1 MKLASYIPSDEFE
14 QSLRSALLERV
25 GMIAKTM
32 ENQSDDW
39 KAIHKLIPALKQQ
52 LIPEGQQLGDLVD
65 LFLVYG
71 YDIGL
76 ECYKAGTKD
85 MHSLF
90 TAPDFL
96 ANEGGC
102 RFSYF
107 WFFSWMLQDNLL
119 S

>member
-1 MKLASYIPSDEFE
+1 MKLTSYIPCDEFE

-25 GMIAKTM
+25 GMIARIMK
-32 ENQSDDW
+32 NQSDDW
-39 KAIHKLIPALKQQ
+39 GAIQKLVPVLKQQ
-52 LIPEGQQLGDLVD
+52 LSPEGQQQLGELVD

-90 TAPDFL
+90 TSPDF
-96 ANEGGC
+96 
-102 RFSYF
+102 FSK
-107 WFFSWMLQDNLL
+107 
-119 S
+119 

>member
-1 MKLASYIPSDEFE
+1 MKLTSYIPSDEFE

-25 GMIAKTM
+25 GMIAKVM

-52 LIPEGQQLGDLVD
+52 LTPEGQQQLGDLVD

-90 TAPDFL
+90 TAPDF
-96 ANEGGC
+96 
-102 RFSYF
+102 FSE
-107 WFFSWMLQDNLL
+107 
-119 S
+119 